1 MVTST
6 DKCPM
11 VEVCVARA
19 RRLSA
24 RPGWGCDRGLAR
36 IEKLLRRGRIG
47 VLLLAGVSVV
57 AVGMTAF
64 GQLSGQFGLDLVAR
78 RIPTTL
84 TGEIALDTPSEFAML
99 EFGIAANL
107 DLKVDCGFADLVLD
121 AATNMAGPEHAVV
134 IADVHFAPIPLSGAV
149 AENLHLIGEMWFAV
163 PFEAVTDVNNLP
175 NSVVIPPGDPLFVT
189 ARFTT
194 SCEIAG
200 FNAKCLF
207 MLQDINFPHPGSSF
221 AVQSPSLFYRA
232 GDQDFGIGSILT
244 TSWSSPL
251 GSSVSLTLGLNASQ
265 AASLIKG
272 YSASGRVDSGECTP
286 DCGNYFLN
294 GSIGGIRLCDVPVGA
309 MALTDAQFGIAFSV
323 STTQTLSGTLNFSAK
338 VAGIGVGAS
347 MTLFKGLHTFSGLN
361 LSGSFA
367 CFQYGVLLDEFKL
380 TSLSAG
386 LNTPFSTGALKGTF
400 GVSATGLERGLT
412 GLSARLTVIQGL
424 FSAGT
429 SVAFAQRGA
438 DFGFASL
445 GTQLAFRIPPGTIS
459 VQATFGRY
467 GMTRASVSCGV
478 TF

>member
-6 DKCPM
+6 DKCPT

-24 RPGWGCDRGLAR
+24 RPGWVCGRGLAR
-36 IEKLLRRGRIG
+36 REKLLRRGHIG
-47 VLLLAGVSVV
+47 VLLLAAVSVV

-134 IADVHFAPIPLSGAV
+134 IADVHFAPMALFGAV

-175 NSVVIPPGDPLFVT
+175 NSAVIPPGDPLFVT
-189 ARFTT
+189 ARFAT
-194 SCEIAG
+194 SFEIAG

-207 MLQDINFPHPGSSF
+207 MLQDINFPNPGSSF
-221 AVQSPSLFYRA
+221 APLFYRA
-232 GDQDFGIGSILT
+232 GDQDFGVGSILT

-251 GSSVSLTLGLNASQ
+251 GSSVSLTLGFNASQ
-265 AASLIKG
+265 AATLIKG
-272 YSASGRVDSGECTP
+272 YSASGRVDSGECTA
-286 DCGNYFLN
+286 DWGNYFLN
-294 GSIGGIRLCDVPVGA
+294 GSIGGIRLCDVPMGG

-323 STTQTLSGTLNFSAK
+323 STTQTLSGTLDFSAK
-338 VAGIGVGAS
+338 VAGVGVGAS

-361 LSGSFA
+361 LSGSFG

-380 TSLSAG
+380 ASLSAG
-386 LNTPFSTGALKGTF
+386 SNVPFGLGALKGTF

-467 GMTRASVSCGV
+467 GMTRASLSMGV
-478 TF
+478 AF

>member
-6 DKCPM
+6 DKCPT

-19 RRLSA
+19 RGLSA
-24 RPGWGCDRGLAR
+24 RPGRVCGGGLAR
-36 IEKLLRRGRIG
+36 KEKLLRKGRSG
-47 VLLLAGVSVV
+47 VLLLAAVSVV

-99 EFGIAANL
+99 EFGLAANL

-134 IADVHFAPIPLSGAV
+134 IADVHFAPIPFSGAV

-189 ARFTT
+189 GRFAT
-194 SCEIAG
+194 SFEIAG

-207 MLQDINFPHPGSSF
+207 MLQDIDFPNPGSSF
-221 AVQSPSLFYRA
+221 VPLFYRA
-232 GDQDFGIGSILT
+232 GDQEFHIGSLLT
-244 TSWSSPL
+244 ASWSSPL
-251 GSSVSLTLGLNASQ
+251 GSSLGVSLGFNASQ
-265 AASLIKG
+265 AGTVIKG
-272 YSASGRVDSGECTP
+272 YSAIGSVDP
-286 DCGNYFLN
+286 GNWFLN
-294 GSIGGIRLCDVPVGA
+294 GSVRGIRLCDVPIGA
-309 MALTDAQFGIAFSV
+309 MALTDAQFGIAFSI
-323 STTQTLSGTLNFSAK
+323 STTQTLSGTLDFSAK
-338 VAGIGVGAS
+338 VAGVGVGAS
-347 MTLFKGLHTFSGLN
+347 MTLFKGPHAFSGLN
-361 LSGSFA
+361 LSGSFG

-386 LNTPFSTGALKGTF
+386 SNVPFGLGALKGTF

-429 SVAFAQRGA
+429 SVAFAQRG
-438 DFGFASL
+438 DQFGFASL